1 MIGEMDEEQRA
12 VVVRRRRSWA
22 EAEQLVAE
30 YEASGLNQRQFCE
43 SRSLSLATLS
53 RYRKRLRETG
63 GEASGG
69 RWVAVEVSPAS
80 GDASGADSGLSV
92 VMGRGRKIEVR
103 RGFDAPTLVEL
114 VNVLER
120 F

>member
-1 MIGEMDEEQRA
+1 MIGEMDEQQQ
-12 VVVRRRRSWA
+12 VVLVRRRRSWA

-53 RYRKRLRETG
+53 RYRKRLREMG
-63 GEASGG
+63 GEAGGG
-69 RWVAVEVSPAS
+69 RWVAVEVSRRI
-80 GDASGADSGLSV
+80 GDPIGAGSGLSV
-92 VMGRGRKIEVR
+92 VLGGGSKIEVG
-103 RGFDAPTLVEL
+103 RGFDAATLVEL
-114 VNVLER
+114 MGVLER

>member
-1 MIGEMDEEQRA
+1 MDEQQRA

-30 YEASGLNQRQFCE
+30 YETSGLNQRQFCE
-43 SRSLSLATLS
+43 SRSLSLAALS
-53 RYRKRLRETG
+53 RYRKRLRETR
-63 GEASGG
+63 GEAGRN
-69 RWVAVEVSPAS
+69 RWVSVEVPSMNAAS
-80 GDASGADSGLSV
+80 CGTGSGLSV
-92 VMGRGRKIEVR
+92 VIGQGRRIEVG

-114 VNVLER
+114 INLLER

>member
-1 MIGEMDEEQRA
+1 MDEQQRA

-30 YEASGLNQRQFCE
+30 YETSGLNQRQFCE

-53 RYRKRLRETG
+53 RYRKRLRKTG
-63 GEASGG
+63 GEAGG
-69 RWVAVEVSPAS
+69 NTWIAVEVSRANT
-80 GDASGADSGLSV
+80 DASGAGSGLSV
-92 VMGRGRKIEVR
+92 VTGRGRKIEVG
-103 RGFDAPTLVEL
+103 RGFHAPTLVEL
-114 VNVLER
+114 MRVLER

>member
-1 MIGEMDEEQRA
+1 MDEQQRA

-30 YEASGLNQRQFCE
+30 YESSGLNQRQFCE

-63 GEASGG
+63 GETGG
-69 RWVAVEVSPAS
+69 SRWVAVEVSRSNAVS
-80 GDASGADSGLSV
+80 GGAGSGLSV
-92 VMGRGRKIEVR
+92 VIGRGRKIEVG
-103 RGFDAPTLVEL
+103 RGFDAPTLVGL
-114 VNVLER
+114 MKVLER

>member
-1 MIGEMDEEQRA
+1 MDEQGKA
-12 VVVRRRRSWA
+12 LVVRRRRSWL

-43 SRSLSLATLS
+43 SRSLSMATLS

-63 GEASGG
+63 GEEGG
-69 RWVAVEVSPAS
+69 GKWIAVEVSRVR
-80 GDASGADSGLSV
+80 GGEASGAGSGLSV
-92 VMGRGRKIEVR
+92 IMGRDRKIEIG
-103 RGFDAPTLVEL
+103 RGFDAPTLVQL
-114 VNVLER
+114 MNVLER

>member
-1 MIGEMDEEQRA
+1 M
-12 VVVRRRRSWA
+12 VRRRRSWA

-43 SRSLSLATLS
+43 SRSLSVATLS
-53 RYRKRLRETG
+53 RYRKQLRETG
-63 GEASGG
+63 GEAGG
-69 RWVAVEVSPAS
+69 SRWVAVEVSRAS
-80 GDASGADSGLSV
+80 GDGIGAGSGLSV
-92 VMGRGRKIEVR
+92 VIGRGRKIEVG

-114 VNVLER
+114 VKVLER